1 MVSGNLDTGNLHL
14 KIKYRPFHKI
24 MKGFIIKV
32 NSSDILKV
40 ALCSV
45 SLMLT
50 LNWGIDILFE
60 KSTPERGG

>member
-1 MVSGNLDTGNLHL
+1 
-14 KIKYRPFHKI
+14 

-32 NSSDILKV
+32 NNSDILKV
-40 ALCSV
+40 LLCSV